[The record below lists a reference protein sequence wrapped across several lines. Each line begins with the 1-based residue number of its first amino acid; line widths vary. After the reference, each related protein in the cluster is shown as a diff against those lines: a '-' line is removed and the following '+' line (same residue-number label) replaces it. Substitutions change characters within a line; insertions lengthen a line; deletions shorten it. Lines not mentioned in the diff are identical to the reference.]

1 MKENVNL
8 KVKDCDKAQV
18 LSEATTKIRIT
29 EPVESN
35 EGESSDDEVDDID
48 EYLDW
53 RSKKAY
59 K

>member
-8 KVKDCDKAQV
+8 KVKDSDKTQV
-18 LSEATTKIRIT
+18 LSEATRKIKIT
-29 EPVESN
+29 APLESK
-35 EGESSDDEVDDID
+35 ESESSDDEVDDID

>member
-1 MKENVNL
+1 MELEKKKEN
-8 KVKDCDKAQV
+8 
-18 LSEATTKIRIT
+18 STKIKHT
-29 EPVESN
+29 SDKQEPSAKTNNDDIEV
-35 EGESSDDEVDDID
+35 GESDDSENEIGDID